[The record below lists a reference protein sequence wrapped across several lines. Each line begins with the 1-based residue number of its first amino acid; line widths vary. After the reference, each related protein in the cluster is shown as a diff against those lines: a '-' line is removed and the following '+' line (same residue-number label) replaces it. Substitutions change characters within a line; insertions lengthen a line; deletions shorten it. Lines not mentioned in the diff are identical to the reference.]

1 VGSVQRKLGRTRP
14 AQRSYV
20 QALYHL
26 TKALDPSRPV
36 VGNDGWESI
45 ATDIVGIHDYDEN
58 ATRLGIRYGTNEI
71 EAQLFKRERPGGRM
85 LTVGGKV
92 VASEQ
97 PIVLTEFGGIAYGGA
112 FNNAWGYNRTDPEQL
127 LDRYRALMQ
136 TVRNLP
142 TLAGFCYTQF
152 TDTYQE
158 SNGLLFADRTPK
170 VPIEDIA
177 QATSGP
183 LSNFVPRL

>member
-1 VGSVQRKLGRTRP
+1 MTAGKASPRISLAFTTMMKTLP
-14 AQRSYV
+14 ASAYV
-20 QALYHL
+20 
-26 TKALDPSRPV
+26 
-36 VGNDGWESI
+36 N
-45 ATDIVGIHDYDEN
+45 
-58 ATRLGIRYGTNEI
+58 GTNEI

-112 FNNAWGYNRTDPEQL
+112 FNNAWGYSTALTAEQL

-170 VPIEDIA
+170 VPIENIA
-177 QATSGP
+177 QGTGGP
-183 LSNFVPRL
+183 FSDFVPRL